1 MYWVI
6 TLEINSKIGER
17 IKESGLKD
25 SYIAEKVGGIT
36 QKTVYNWRKGLS
48 YPTFEKAF
56 ILARILKCKVD
67 DLAEVIDKED

>member
-6 TLEINSKIGER
+6 IVEINSKIGER

-25 SYIAEKVGGIT
+25 SYIAEKIGGVS
-36 QKTVYNWRKGLS
+36 QKTIYNWRKGLS

-56 ILARILKCKVD
+56 ILAKILNCKVD
-67 DLAEVIDKED
+67 DLAEILEEEK